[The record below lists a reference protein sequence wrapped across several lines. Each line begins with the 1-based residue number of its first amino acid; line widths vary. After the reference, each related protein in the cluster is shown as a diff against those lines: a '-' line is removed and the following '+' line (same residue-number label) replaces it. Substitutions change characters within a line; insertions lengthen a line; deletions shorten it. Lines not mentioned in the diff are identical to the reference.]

1 MGYDIWCKSCGC
13 VMKRR
18 EGKFGPFY
26 GCTGYP
32 NCKST
37 RSVKDAQLED
47 EAPED
52 IYVREDW
59 ND

>member
-1 MGYDIWCKSCGC
+1 
-13 VMKRR
+13 MKRR